1 MTVTNKRPR
10 ATWHNYNAGIYFVTI
25 TTKNR
30 CHYFGRIVDDIMEM
44 NLCGLIAKYYIDML
58 PQRLDYVEVHNAIV
72 MPNHV
77 HLLLQII
84 PTRYGITVQHNCT
97 NTGALHAPGHP
108 SYPDQ
113 PFEERN
119 HFASLLGTAI
129 CSLKSGITREIRR
142 AGYSFEWQSRYHD
155 HIVRDQLEYN
165 NISDY
170 ITTNPQRW
178 GSDKFAQ

>member
-1 MTVTNKRPR
+1 MTVSNKRPR
-10 ATWHNYNAGIYFVTI
+10 ATWHDYNAGIYFITI
-25 TTKNR
+25 ITNNR
-30 CHYFGRIVDDIMEM
+30 CQYFGKIVDGTMVL
-44 NLCGLIAKYYIDML
+44 NHCGRIAQEQIDL
-58 PQRLDYVEVHNAIV
+58 LSQRLEYVEVHNAIV

-84 PTRYGITVQHNCT
+84 PTRYGITIRHNCT
-97 NTGALHAPGHP
+97 NTGALHAPEHP
-108 SYPDQ
+108 SELEQ

-119 HFASLLGTAI
+119 HFASLLSTAI
-129 CSLKSGITREIRR
+129 CSLKSGISREIRR

-165 NISDY
+165 NITDY

-178 GSDKFAQ
+178 ESDKYAL